1 MMADNPYPRFM
12 YRHHP
17 AADWVD
23 GVPCEI
29 LQVLDADE
37 EKAAKT
43 DGWHDNV
50 ADAAPKL
57 KTKAEPK
64 ATDDDLRP
72 TLRAQYEALSGKKA
86 FGGWSAEQLQEKIA
100 GLEAK

>member
-1 MMADNPYPRFM
+1 MADNPYPKFL

-29 LQVLDADE
+29 MQVLDADE
-37 EKAAKT
+37 EKAGKA

-57 KTKAEPK
+57 EVLKPK
-64 ATDDDLRP
+64 PATDDPRP
-72 TLRAQYEALSGKKA
+72 ALRAKYEELTGKKA
-86 FGGWSAEQLQEKIA
+86 FGGWSAEQLHSKI
-100 GLEAK
+100 EAING